1 MARRFKKKA
10 GLGIVSLPGVAG
22 LGNDTIVEG
31 DEYARFCPVILE
43 EVFDEVSASTPA
55 PAPKPTPKPAPAP
68 APAPTPAPEDKA
80 ATSESV
86 PAAEA
91 EGEEELE
98 APSLEWK
105 KVELAA
111 YAGELGIDAAGM
123 TKTQLLAAIE
133 AFEESE

>member
-43 EVFDEVSASTPA
+43 EVFDEVPASKPA
-55 PAPKPTPKPAPAP
+55 PAPKPAVAAAA
-68 APAPTPAPEDKA
+68 APAPTPAPEDEKPA
-80 ATSESV
+80 DDVA
-86 PAAEA
+86 PAAGG

-98 APSLEWK
+98 APSLDWK

-111 YAGELGIDAAGM
+111 YAGELGIETAGL
-123 TKTQLLAAIE
+123 TKQQLLAAIKN
-133 AFEESE
+133 FEEAE

>member
-1 MARRFKKKA
+1 MARRFRKKA
-10 GLGIVSLPGVAG
+10 GIGIVSLPGVAG

-43 EVFDEVSASTPA
+43 EVFDEVSAPA
-55 PAPKPTPKPAPAP
+55 PAPTPEPAPAPAP

-80 ATSESV
+80 AADEPV
-86 PAAEA
+86 PSAEA

-111 YAGELGIDAAGM
+111 YAGELGIDTAGM
-123 TKTQLLAAIE
+123 TKQQLLDAIE
-133 AFEESE
+133 AFEEAE

>member
-1 MARRFKKKA
+1 MARRFRKKP
-10 GLGIVSLPGVAG
+10 GLGIVSLPGLAG

-43 EVFDEVSASTPA
+43 EVFDEVPVSAPSPA
-55 PAPKPTPKPAPAP
+55 PKPAPAP
-68 APAPTPAPEDKA
+68 APAPSSASEDKVA
-80 ATSESV
+80 AGESV
-86 PAAEA
+86 PAA

-111 YAGELGIDAAGM
+111 YAGELGIDTAGM
-123 TKTQLLAAIE
+123 TKQQLLDAIV
-133 AFEESE
+133 AFEEAE